1 MLIKGKSYAHLQ
13 HGIKGQVGERRG
25 IRLQRSLP
33 VSQQNI
39 PNPLLGLSTTPPTL
53 PQFLIKQVLKGPGP
67 QYQTSQ
73 SGRPWREKGIQYP
86 VNLL

>member
-1 MLIKGKSYAHLQ
+1 MESNAD
-13 HGIKGQVGERRG
+13 
-25 IRLQRSLP
+25 
-33 VSQQNI
+33 
-39 PNPLLGLSTTPPTL
+39 PLESDPKKIFAGLSTTPLTL

-73 SGRPWREKGIQYP
+73 PGRPWREKGIRYP